1 MKYLI
6 MLLIVVGAALADFL
20 TGIIKAYC
28 TGSVNSAKMRRGG
41 LNKLAEIIVM
51 TTVCGL
57 DTGINALGQYY
68 GAEQLSSFAGAI
80 TAVSVFGYITVM
92 EVISILENYRVIN
105 PEAQW
110 VCNLVKRFTISKEEK
125 NDDNKN

>member
-6 MLLIVVGAALADFL
+6 MLMIVVGAALADFL

-28 TGSVNSAKMRRGG
+28 TGSVNSSKMRRGG

-57 DTGINALGQYY
+57 DTGINALGKYY
-68 GAEQLSSFAGAI
+68 GAEELSSIAGAI

-92 EVISILENYRVIN
+92 EIISILENYRVIN

-110 VCNLVKRFTISKEEK
+110 VCSLVKRFTISKEDK
-125 NDDNKN
+125 NDKKL

>member
-6 MLLIVVGAALADFL
+6 MLMIVVGAALADFL

-28 TGSVNSAKMRRGG
+28 TGNVNSSKMRRGG

-57 DTGINALGQYY
+57 DTGINALGKYY
-68 GAEQLSSFAGAI
+68 GAEELSFIAGTI

-92 EVISILENYRVIN
+92 EIISILENYRVIN

-110 VCNLVKRFTISKEEK
+110 VSSLVKRFTITKEEN
-125 NDDNKN
+125 NDNDKK

>member
-6 MLLIVVGAALADFL
+6 MLMIVVGAALADFL

-28 TGSVNSAKMRRGG
+28 AGDVNSSKMRRGG

-51 TTVCGL
+51 ATVCGL
-57 DTGINALGQYY
+57 DTGINALGKYY
-68 GAEQLSSFAGAI
+68 GAEELSTIAGAI

-92 EVISILENYRVIN
+92 EIISILENYRVIN

-110 VCNLVKRFTISKEEK
+110 VCSLVKRFTITKEDK
-125 NDDNKN
+125 NDND